1 MSREIDLSGPQGN
14 ALALVGIADDLLRQ
28 LGRRDE
34 FRNMRTDML
43 SSDYPNVLRVFE
55 EKFGDL
61 VTLINKPDE

>member
-34 FRNMRTDML
+34 FRDMRTDML

>member
-34 FRNMRTDML
+34 FRDTRTDML